1 MNKDYRIIIILCAL
15 LLALPWLLP
24 NRYLLNIALLIGI
37 YCLIVIGLNL
47 LIGYAGQISLGHA
60 AFYGLGAYTAAILTT
75 QYRWGTFLA
84 LLASVL
90 VVTVIAWLIGK
101 PTLKLKGHYLAMA
114 TLGFGI
120 IIQILFNEM
129 VGLTG
134 GPQGIAG
141 IPKLQIFGFKFAS
154 DLELYYLVWGAV
166 ILVQIMVMNLIRSK
180 VGRAFLAIHT
190 NEPAAEALGIDTAS
204 LKLLVFVLSG
214 ALAGLAGTFY
224 AYSIN
229 YLSPNP
235 FGFNFSILLL
245 TMVMVGGMGDLWG
258 AILGTV
264 LLGIIPELLRQ
275 FKDFEQVIYGILL
288 ILIVIFMPK
297 GVISII
303 YLIKNKLKLGKKGE
317 TT

>member
-1 MNKDYRIIIILCAL
+1 M

-37 YCLIVIGLNL
+37 YCLIVTGLNL

-75 QYRWGTFLA
+75 KYHWGTFLA
-84 LLASVL
+84 LVTSVFL
-90 VVTVIAWLIGK
+90 VTIIAWLIGK

-141 IPKLQIFGFKFAS
+141 IPKLEIFGFKFAT

-190 NEPAAEALGIDTAS
+190 NEPAAEALGIDTAN

-258 AILGTV
+258 AVLGTV

-297 GVISII
+297 GAISII
-303 YLIKNKLKLGKKGE
+303 YSITDKFKPVKKGE